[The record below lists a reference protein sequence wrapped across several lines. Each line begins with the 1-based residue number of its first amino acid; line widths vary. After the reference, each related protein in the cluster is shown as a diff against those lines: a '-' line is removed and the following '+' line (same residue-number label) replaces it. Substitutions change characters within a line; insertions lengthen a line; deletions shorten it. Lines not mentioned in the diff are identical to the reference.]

1 MQENTPLIDESVRK
15 NVQDSVNILCQTAVQ
30 AVATLDEYGEM
41 LVQQLEKTAE
51 AIVSTFTPQENTMA
65 EFQSKVEA
73 AKELQLIPSKVPTK
87 KEISSTVDMVYA
99 MCDCLT
105 DAKAV
110 MQHVRTAQEVIFVW
124 YPDEIVA

>member
-1 MQENTPLIDESVRK
+1 MQENTPLIDESVHK

-51 AIVSTFTPQENTMA
+51 AIVSTFNPQENTMA
-65 EFQSKVEA
+65 EFRSKVEA

-87 KEISSTVDMVYA
+87 KEISNTIDMIYA
-99 MCDCLT
+99 MCDVQQDVKT
-105 DAKAV
+105 V
-110 MQHVRTAQEVIFVW
+110 MLYVRTAQEVIFVW

>member
-15 NVQDSVNILCQTAVQ
+15 NVQASVNILCQTAVQ

-51 AIVSTFTPQENTMA
+51 AIVSTFTPHEKTME
-65 EFQSKVEA
+65 EFRSKVEA

-87 KEISSTVDMVYA
+87 KEISNTIDMIYA
-99 MCDCLT
+99 MCDVQT
-105 DAKAV
+105 DVKTV
-110 MQHVRTAQEVIFVW
+110 MLHVRTAQEVIFVW

>member
-15 NVQDSVNILCQTAVQ
+15 NVQTSVNILCQTAVQ

-51 AIVSTFTPQENTMA
+51 AIVSTFTPQENTME
-65 EFQSKVEA
+65 EFRSKVEA

-87 KEISSTVDMVYA
+87 KEISNTIDMIYA
-99 MCDCLT
+99 MCDVQT
-105 DAKAV
+105 DVKTV
-110 MQHVRTAQEVIFVW
+110 MLHVRTAQEVIFVW